1 MDLHDLK
8 YFETIAELGHLG
20 RAAKQLCR
28 SAPALTKCIRRL
40 ERAFGAE
47 LFARAGRGIRL
58 TAAGE
63 VLLERAR
70 LLRIDLADTIR
81 AMDDV
86 SGGVAGHVRVGVAPT
101 MAQYL
106 LPAACRVFLAEAKEV
121 TIETVIGMYP
131 VLQDSLK
138 SGQID
143 FAITALPTIDEFISH
158 PIMEDEVVVVAGSS
172 HELFRK
178 RARIQDLLAYRWVL
192 PAASLEAET
201 RQWLE
206 RAFEFRGL
214 PKPSVQIETN
224 SITLLPRLIAQT
236 DLLSFISRRNLGSGR
251 VGAPLKEVRLK
262 ATTMHREFGVIYRK
276 DCYLSP
282 VARRFITLLCTKGGS
297 LFSDQTEVVKTKIAV
312 RRPRDPIAP
321 AKKSANRV
329 NALRLRS

>member
-1 MDLHDLK
+1 MDLRDLK

-58 TAAGE
+58 TPAGE

-70 LLRIDLADTIR
+70 LLRVDLADTIR
-81 AMDDV
+81 AMDAV
-86 SGGVAGHVRVGVAPT
+86 SGGVAGHVRVGIAPT

-106 LPAACRVFLAEAKEV
+106 LPAACRSFLAEAKEI
-121 TIETVIGMYP
+121 TIQTVIGMYP
-131 VLQDSLK
+131 ELQKSLK
-138 SGQID
+138 AGQID
-143 FAITALPTIDEFISH
+143 FAFTALPTSDEFISH
-158 PIMEDEVVVVAGSS
+158 PIIEDEVVVVAGSS
-172 HELFRK
+172 HEVFRK
-178 RARIQDLLAYRWVL
+178 RPGLQDLLAYRWVL

-224 SITLLPRLIAQT
+224 STTLLPRLIAQT
-236 DLLSFISRRNLGSGR
+236 GLLSFISRRNLGSGR

-282 VARRFITLLCTKGGS
+282 AARRFISLLCTQGRNF
-297 LFSDQTEVVKTKIAV
+297 FSDQTEAAKTKTAVGRPPDAIA
-312 RRPRDPIAP
+312 AGE
-321 AKKSANRV
+321 KTGNRV